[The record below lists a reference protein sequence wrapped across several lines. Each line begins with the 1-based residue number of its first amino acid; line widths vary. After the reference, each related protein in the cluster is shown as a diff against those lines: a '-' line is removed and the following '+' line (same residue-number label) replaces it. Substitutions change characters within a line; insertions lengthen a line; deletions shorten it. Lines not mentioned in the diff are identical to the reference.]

1 MKSGTYIDH
10 APLHQPLDRSQWKGW
25 SKIPRPAQHLHL
37 SGEGA
42 GQSWGRLYQIKN
54 GLLVFLGSLRSRK
67 STTLAES
74 SSSRVFDR
82 PAHER
87 ERMKETSLTTVLSG
101 KCKEFLEARVGIE
114 PTHKGFADL
123 SLTTWVP
130 RLEDGR
136 CEKPSRTG
144 EGDKFWSGRRDLNPR
159 LRPWQGRTL
168 PLSYSRSPSWI
179 IAKA

>member
-1 MKSGTYIDH
+1 MEGLVEDPATSSTLTSLWRRGRPELGPVVPDKERFAG
-10 APLHQPLDRSQWKGW
+10 LLWDRCDRGNQLPWPRA
-25 SKIPRPAQHLHL
+25 PRPGFSIVQ
-37 SGEGA
+37 
-42 GQSWGRLYQIKN
+42 RTN
-54 GLLVFLGSLRSRK
+54 
-67 STTLAES
+67 ES
-74 SSSRVFDR
+74 
-82 PAHER
+82 E
-87 ERMKETSLTTVLSG
+87 MKETSLTTVLSG